1 MEGSNVTPPAM
12 DEPAQKLRK
21 TGPSFRERLRS
32 LRSTEMESEL
42 EKPEETVEKAMVAFS
57 VEPLQ
62 VDVTPGARKVNTEE
76 KLRHERQ
83 KVWEAEQAEKR
94 LREVQLPQLSSF
106 EDLAED
112 MTLHRSL
119 RLTTVAASLQWLRR
133 LPFALRRHGAPVAP
147 EELPAVARA
156 EVQEICQQSLPHLM
170 TEPRRAVC
178 WLSKIASFLTWYE
191 LEGPAPPP
199 GQPTVLKEAF
209 NEPEQKVREWDE
221 SYRSLWL
228 LLRQGLLPSFCI
240 ESERFSVT
248 VFGEGSDSWS
258 GEALG
263 TVKPSASE
271 PMALIFPS
279 TRELR
284 TLLQENHAH
293 FQVPLAD
300 PKSATSAPRLP
311 GRGDASASVSESTL
325 AELRELRRD
334 GVKATSPSDVLLNDV
349 SQTSAL
355 WFHGAWRVHA
365 LLDVLRHGL
374 FAPPGHAAAP
384 GTPAARLPRLVSP
397 GSFVNA
403 SVKTAEVVKLTK
415 LGNESIAEI
424 RGCFFPQQLRRF
436 LQLLPV
442 SLAKFSCEFLE
453 ERRLGVNA
461 FTKLKQHA
469 IESVTCERVG
479 NGPSCSWQFKIV

>member
-1 MEGSNVTPPAM
+1 
-12 DEPAQKLRK
+12 
-21 TGPSFRERLRS
+21 
-32 LRSTEMESEL
+32 
-42 EKPEETVEKAMVAFS
+42 
-57 VEPLQ
+57 
-62 VDVTPGARKVNTEE
+62 
-76 KLRHERQ
+76 
-83 KVWEAEQAEKR
+83 
-94 LREVQLPQLSSF
+94 
-106 EDLAED
+106 

-279 TRELR
+279 TL
-284 TLLQENHAH
+284 
-293 FQVPLAD
+293 
-300 PKSATSAPRLP
+300 
-311 GRGDASASVSESTL
+311 
-325 AELRELRRD
+325 
-334 GVKATSPSDVLLNDV
+334 
-349 SQTSAL
+349 
-355 WFHGAWRVHA
+355 HA